1 MRNKIVATLLL
12 FTAILGL
19 TASDGTIITTG

>member
-12 FTAILGL
+12 FTATLSL

>member
-12 FTAILGL
+12 FTAILSL